1 MPPILQNI
9 ANKWFLFEP
18 ALFAIL
24 FSHRLTANEQML
36 VPFRVGQ
43 MRVEYNPLLLAQ
55 MDTCEEE
62 VEALLKYEMFRILLG
77 HPYMRQPDEAQKE
90 VLTLASNCVMG
101 DNYAVGDRL
110 FCPINHRNLC
120 FEEYYALL
128 REEYSKP
135 NGKGEDEEKSPQD
148 YQPTEDDAT
157 SNGED
162 TGKGSDDESAGED
175 GQDKNEGT
183 SENESQDADGGQNS
197 QAQPSSEQLAS
208 QSELWEEDA
217 LNQEIMREYVGEIV
231 ELDMWGTMPGGMVE
245 LIKSGLVVKIDYRR
259 ILSMFRASVLGSK
272 RRLTRMLPSRRYGFE
287 YMGSKRDMTCNLL
300 VAVDVS
306 GSVSTRQAELALA
319 AINRTFKCG
328 IESIDVVT
336 FDTEVYDKSLVTL
349 KKATKQIEVHGRGGT
364 DFQPVVDYFHKARK
378 YDGLLLITDG
388 YACKPTLPQYFS
400 GHILWMLYN
409 ESAYKSPN
417 RHTLNSDLD
426 WIASFPRSR
435 YLIMPPAK
443 R

>member
-43 MRVEYNPLLLAQ
+43 MWVEYNPLLLAQ
-55 MDTCEEE
+55 MATREEE
-62 VEALLKYEMFRILLG
+62 VEELLRYEMFRILLG
-77 HPYMRQPDEAQKE
+77 HPYMRQPEGAQKE
-90 VLTLASNCVMG
+90 VLTLASNCVIG

-110 FCPINHRNLC
+110 FCPTNHRNLC

-135 NGKGEDEEKSPQD
+135 NGKGDDKNEEKSPQNG
-148 YQPTEDDAT
+148 QPTEDDAT

-162 TGKGSDDESAGED
+162 AGKGSDDESVGED

-183 SENESQDADGGQNS
+183 SEGESQDADSGQNS

-217 LNQEIMREYVGEIV
+217 LNQEIMREVVGEIV
-231 ELDMWGTMPGGMVE
+231 ESDMWGTMPGGMVE

-319 AINRTFKCG
+319 SINRTFKCG
-328 IESIDVVT
+328 IESVDA
-336 FDTEVYDKSLVTL
+336 KKRQLMLKLV
-349 KKATKQIEVHGRGGT
+349 
-364 DFQPVVDYFHKARK
+364 
-378 YDGLLLITDG
+378 
-388 YACKPTLPQYFS
+388 
-400 GHILWMLYN
+400 M
-409 ESAYKSPN
+409 
-417 RHTLNSDLD
+417 
-426 WIASFPRSR
+426 
-435 YLIMPPAK
+435 
-443 R
+443 

>member
-1 MPPILQNI
+1 
-9 ANKWFLFEP
+9 
-18 ALFAIL
+18 
-24 FSHRLTANEQML
+24 
-36 VPFRVGQ
+36 

-62 VEALLKYEMFRILLG
+62 VEALLRYEMFRILLG
-77 HPYMRQPDEAQKE
+77 HPYMRQPEGAQKE

-110 FCPINHRNLC
+110 FCPINHRNLS

-128 REEYSKP
+128 RQEYSKP
-135 NGKGEDEEKSPQD
+135 NDKGENEEKSPQD
-148 YQPTEDDAT
+148 YQPTKDDAI
-157 SNGED
+157 SNSED

-183 SENESQDADGGQNS
+183 SEDESQDADGGQNA
-197 QAQPSSEQLAS
+197 QAQPSSEQLVS

-217 LNQEIMREYVGEIV
+217 LNQEIMREVVGEIV
-231 ELDMWGTMPGGMVE
+231 ESDMWSTMPGGMVE

-287 YMGSKRDMTCNLL
+287 CMGSKRDMTCNLM

-400 GHILWMLYN
+400 GHILWMIYS

-417 RHTLNSDLD
+417 RHTLNSVLD

-435 YLIMPPAK
+435 YLVMPPVQ